1 MICFMIFFC
10 VILILILRNHSESY
24 IDCAEYFFGYACQKY
39 KRLLR
44 ETEDIKE
51 MIEVKDLKKEYKI
64 ARKSDG
70 ISGQLKH
77 LIMPRYDTLE
87 AVKGISFRIS
97 EGECVAFLGAN
108 GAGKSTTIKMLTGIM
123 RPNEGVVR
131 IMGKDPFSNRIDN
144 ARKIGVVFGQKTQ
157 LWWDIPVIESFNL
170 LKHIYSL
177 SDRQYS
183 QNMEKFSSI
192 LGLHDFLTQPARKL
206 SLGQRVRADLAASL
220 LHEPPILFLDEPTIG
235 VDVTAKQKIY
245 EFLREINRE
254 KKTTILLTSHD
265 MKDLESLCRRLII
278 LEKGRILFDD
288 SIEHLFDK
296 YDEGTSLEQII
307 IELFE
312 NGN

>member
-1 MICFMIFFC
+1 
-10 VILILILRNHSESY
+10 
-24 IDCAEYFFGYACQKY
+24 
-39 KRLLR
+39 
-44 ETEDIKE
+44 
-51 MIEVKDLKKEYKI
+51 
-64 ARKSDG
+64 
-70 ISGQLKH
+70 
-77 LIMPRYDTLE
+77 
-87 AVKGISFRIS
+87 
-97 EGECVAFLGAN
+97 
-108 GAGKSTTIKMLTGIM
+108 
-123 RPNEGVVR
+123 
-131 IMGKDPFSNRIDN
+131 
-144 ARKIGVVFGQKTQ
+144 
-157 LWWDIPVIESFNL
+157 
-170 LKHIYSL
+170 
-177 SDRQYS
+177 
-183 QNMEKFSSI
+183 MEKFSSI

-278 LEKGRILFDD
+278 LEKGKILFDD
-288 SIEHLFDK
+288 SIENLFDK